1 MLLTK
6 LEKLAFLLLPA
17 RGGGGP
23 EAALAAP
30 LLTSSE

>member
-17 RGGGGP
+17 RGGGG
-23 EAALAAP
+23 AGLP